1 MAKKAEY
8 VCSECGRKVVGWAG
22 RCPACGAWGT
32 MREQEEAPLSRS
44 GRPKN
49 SERAVRTQAQSLPSV
64 PLSSSERFST
74 GMEELNRVLGG
85 GLVRDSVTML
95 TARPGAG
102 KSTLLLQM
110 VGEIAKT
117 GRCCLYV
124 SGEESAGQIKARA
137 ERILTALSEEVYLL
151 STNSMD
157 DAVQE
162 AQRLQPAVLIVD
174 SVQTM
179 RLEEFVQRE
188 GSPTQT
194 VQVTTSLVELCK
206 NPQQPMA
213 AFLVGHMTKADEM
226 AGLRTLEHL
235 VDTVLYLDS
244 GNDESLRVLRATKNR
259 FGTTGEI
266 GLFSMEA
273 EGLQEITDPYGT
285 FLTRRKTPVAGAAI
299 TLQREGTRLI
309 PLEIEALV
317 SANYGPYPTRIG
329 DSLRRDTLN
338 TLISV
343 LEERAGF
350 RLSEKNVV
358 LKATGGLSI
367 SEKAADLTICMAI
380 ASAAQ
385 NLPVPKDTVFLG
397 EVGLTGEL
405 KPVRE
410 LDRRLREMERLGFT
424 CAYVPETGIIHK
436 KKRLQIRR
444 CETLQDVIRQAL

>member
-8 VCSECGRKVVGWAG
+8 VCSECGRKVVGWTG

-32 MREQEEAPLSRS
+32 MQEQAAPLSRS
-44 GRPKN
+44 GR
-49 SERAVRTQAQSLPSV
+49 RTSPSSPRNQAQSLPSV

-110 VGEIAKT
+110 AGEVARA
-117 GRCCLYV
+117 GRRCLYV
-124 SGEESAGQIKARA
+124 SGEESTGQIKARA
-137 ERILTALSEEVYLL
+137 ERVLANLPEEVYLL

-162 AQRLQPAVLIVD
+162 AQRLHPAVLVVD

-179 RLEEFVQRE
+179 RLEEFLQRE

-206 NPQQPMA
+206 DPQQPMA

-273 EGLQEITDPYGT
+273 EGLREITDPYGT
-285 FLTRRKTPVAGAAI
+285 FLTRRKAPVAGAAI

-358 LKATGGLSI
+358 LKATGGLSV
-367 SEKAADLTICMAI
+367 SEKAADLTICIAI
-380 ASAAQ
+380 ASAAR
-385 NLPVPKDTVFLG
+385 NFPVPKDTVFFG

-410 LDRRLREMERLGFT
+410 LDRRLREVERLGFT
-424 CAYVPETGIIHK
+424 CAYVPETGTIHE

-444 CETLQDVIRQAL
+444 CANLQEVIRQVFR